1 VSNALRAL
9 VASLWL
15 VTPLAGQGT
24 GLSSRVDASTLREV
38 QPVLEA
44 AGRDS
49 LPLAALESKVLEGVA
64 KNVPPQQI
72 GVVVRAL
79 AEDLRGA
86 RVTLRDVLPS
96 RPITDGEI
104 VAAAMAR
111 RQGIGADALR
121 ALSIAGPEGGSL
133 EIPMTVLSELV
144 RRGVP
149 TDEATS
155 AMSQILRAG
164 VSMQVAAQI
173 PGRVDGGMTSG
184 APPGRALAD
193 ALRNLNIPNPPGPPV
208 NPGPPGSGG
217 PPSGRGRP

>member
-1 VSNALRAL
+1 MSSALRAL
-9 VASLWL
+9 VASVLV
-15 VTPLAGQGT
+15 VTPAAGQGT
-24 GLSSRVDASTLREV
+24 ALSSRVDATTLREV

-49 LPLAALESKVLEGVA
+49 LPMAALESKVLEGVA

-72 GVVVRAL
+72 GAVVRAL
-79 AEDLRGA
+79 AEEMRVA
-86 RVTLRDVLPS
+86 RLTLRDVLTS
-96 RPITDGEI
+96 RPIADGEI

-111 RQGIGADALR
+111 RQGIGAETLR
-121 ALSIAGPEGGSL
+121 ALSMAGPEGGSL
-133 EIPMTVLSELV
+133 EIPMTVLGELV

-149 TDEATS
+149 TDEAAS
-155 AMSQILRAG
+155 AMSQLMRAG
-164 VSMQVAAQI
+164 VPMHVAAQI
-173 PGRVDGGMTSG
+173 PGRVDGGMSSG

-193 ALRNLNIPNPPGPPV
+193 ALRNLNIPNPPGPAV